1 MNEMMQEPEGVEDA
15 EIVTGESTPQDV
27 AAETDAAY
35 SEDRAVN
42 DERQEVEEQARAFGW
57 KSPDEWQG
65 EKPPGYIDDPQAY
78 LDRLEN
84 FTPFR
89 KQREHFEA
97 QKREWEESFRRL
109 EAMQDMALQRQ
120 RQQLQAEM
128 QEVAAGKRR
137 AVEEADTDAYT
148 ALEQRERMMAQQLL
162 QMQQQPPQPQGPPPE
177 VVKYIETN
185 DWAKDPA
192 LWEEA
197 AQAIDYNPE
206 VQKKSAAEQLAY
218 AESVMRRKYPHM
230 FEQSKTR
237 PQRQMVDGGGL
248 AGGQRK
254 SEFDK
259 LPAEAKQQFKRFV
272 KEGLFTDDAAGKKEY
287 VDAYNE
293 F

>member
-1 MNEMMQEPEGVEDA
+1 MNEMMQETDAVEDA
-15 EIVTGESTPQDV
+15 EVVTDESTPEDV
-27 AAETDAAY
+27 AAEIDAAY
-35 SEDRAVN
+35 SEDRSVN
-42 DERQEVEEQARAFGW
+42 DERQQIEEQARAFGW

-65 EKPPGYIDDPQAY
+65 EKPSGYIDDPQAY

-89 KQREHFEA
+89 KQREQFEA
-97 QKREWEESFRRL
+97 KQREWEDKFRRL
-109 EAMQDMALQRQ
+109 DAMQEQALERQ
-120 RQQLQAEM
+120 RAQLQAQM
-128 QEVAAGKRR
+128 QDIAAGKRR

-148 ALEQRERMMAQQLL
+148 ALEQRERMMAQQYA
-162 QMQQQPPQPQGPPPE
+162 QMMQQPPQPQGPPPE
-177 VVKYIETN
+177 VASYVQANE
-185 DWAKDPA
+185 WAKDPA

-206 VQKKSAAEQLAY
+206 IQKKPASEQLAY
-218 AESVMRRKYPHM
+218 AESVMRRKYPHL
-230 FEQSKTR
+230 FEQPKQR
-237 PQRQMVDGGGL
+237 PQRQMVDSGGL

-272 KEGLFTDDAAGKKEY
+272 EKGLFTDDTAGKKEY

-293 F
+293 V